1 MEVRFYNTYSRQKES
16 FAPLREGEVRIY
28 TCGPTVYDYAT
39 IGNFRT
45 FLFEDLLR
53 RALQR
58 FGYRVVQVMNL
69 TDVDDKII
77 HAALT
82 RNVPLETITAP
93 FIQAFFEDLGALN
106 VEPAEYYPRATEHIP
121 QMLRLIGVLL
131 EKGCAYRLGGSVYFD
146 ISKFPAY
153 GNLSRIKASSSRD
166 FSRLESDEYEKEQI
180 SDFALWKERK
190 EGEPFWESPF
200 GPGRPGWHIEC
211 SAMSMQYLGETLDI
225 HTGGIDNM
233 FPHHENE
240 IAQSESATG
249 KTFVRTW
256 LHSSHLM
263 VNGERM
269 AKSKG
274 NYYTLRDLVAKGFS
288 PRAIRFLLTSTHYRT
303 PLNFTFDSLV
313 QAEKHVER
321 IQDFFHR
328 LLEYQGNPEDRPEL
342 PGILHQREKELLDS
356 LADDLNVSGAHSALF
371 SLMRD
376 INPWLLSGSLSRN
389 DVQSVLGV
397 LRSFDRVLGLLE
409 EKGEAEE
416 WILALITERDQAR
429 KQRDFSRSDQI
440 REQLLQQGIVLEDTA
455 QGTRW
460 RKK

>member
-1 MEVRFYNTYSRQKES
+1 MDLRLYNTYSRQKER
-16 FAPLREGEVRIY
+16 FTPLREGEVRIY
-28 TCGPTVYDYAT
+28 TCGPTVYDFAH
-39 IGNFRT
+39 IGNYRT

-53 RALQR
+53 RALQL

-77 HAALT
+77 HAAVT
-82 RNVPLETITAP
+82 QGVSLETITAP
-93 FIQAFFEDLGALN
+93 FIKAFFEDLATLH
-106 VEPAEYYPRATEHIP
+106 VEPAEHYPRATEHIP
-121 QMLRLIGVLL
+121 QMLALIGILL
-131 EKGCAYRLGGSVYFD
+131 EKGYAYRLGGSIYFD
-146 ISKFPAY
+146 ISRFPQY
-153 GNLSRIKASSSRD
+153 GTLSRIKPSQNRA
-166 FSRLESDEYEKEQI
+166 FSRLESDEYEKEEI
-180 SDFALWKERK
+180 TDFALWKERK

-211 SAMSMQYLGETLDI
+211 SAMSMHYLGETLDI

-240 IAQSESATG
+240 LAQSESATG
-249 KTFVRTW
+249 MTFVRTW
-256 LHSSHLM
+256 LHSGHLM

-288 PRAIRFLLTSTHYRT
+288 PRAIRFLLTSAHYRT
-303 PLNFTFDSLV
+303 PLNFTFDGLA
-313 QAEKHVER
+313 QAEKHVGR

-328 LLEYQGNPEDRPEL
+328 LLEYQGKAENQPEL
-342 PGILHQREKELLDS
+342 PGTLRRRENEFSDS

-376 INPWLLSGSLSRN
+376 INPWLLSGNLSQN
-389 DVQSVLGV
+389 DVQSTLGA

-409 EKGEAEE
+409 EKGETEE
-416 WILALITERDQAR
+416 WILALIEERNQAR
-429 KQRDFSRSDQI
+429 RQRNFSRSDQI
-440 REQLLQQGIVLEDTA
+440 RDQLLQRGIVLEDTA

>member
-1 MEVRFYNTYSRQKES
+1 MDVRLYNTYSRQKEG
-16 FAPLREGEVRIY
+16 FTPLREGEVRIY
-28 TCGPTVYDYAT
+28 TCGPTVYDFAH
-39 IGNFRT
+39 IGNYRT

-53 RALQR
+53 RTLQL

-82 RNVPLETITAP
+82 RSVSLETITAP
-93 FIQAFFEDLGALN
+93 FIKAFFEDLGTLN

-121 QMLRLIGVLL
+121 QMVCLIGILL
-131 EKGCAYRLGGSVYFD
+131 EKGYAYRLGGSVYFD
-146 ISKFPAY
+146 ISKFPSY
-153 GNLSRIKASSSRD
+153 GNLSRTKASQNRA
-166 FSRLESDEYEKEQI
+166 FSRLESDEYEKEEI
-180 SDFALWKERK
+180 TDFALWKERK

-211 SAMSMQYLGETLDI
+211 SAMSMHYLGETLDI

-240 IAQSESATG
+240 IAQSEAATG
-249 KTFVRTW
+249 KTFVRYW
-256 LHSSHLM
+256 LHASHLM
-263 VNGERM
+263 VEGERM

-274 NYYTLRDLVAKGFS
+274 NFYTLRDLLAKGFS
-288 PRAIRFLLTSTHYRT
+288 PKAIRFLLTSTHYRT
-303 PLNFTFDSLV
+303 PLNFTFDGLE

-321 IQDFFHR
+321 IQDFLHR
-328 LLEYQGNPEDRPEL
+328 LQEYQGNREDKPEL
-342 PGILHQREKELLDS
+342 PGILRQRENELWDS

-376 INPWLLSGSLSRN
+376 INPWLLSGSLSLHNVR
-389 DVQSVLGV
+389 SVIGV
-397 LRSFDRVLGLLE
+397 LRSFDQVLGLLE
-409 EKGEAEE
+409 EKGEADE
-416 WILALITERDQAR
+416 WILALIEERNQAR

-440 REQLLQQGIVLEDTA
+440 RDQLLQKGIVLEDTA